1 MIRSLLPRASA
12 AAAAWLCAVAH
23 AAPPGLL
30 DIYRAAVLGDPTLRA
45 AQATLDIA
53 RQKLPEARAGLMPV
67 VGLTGNI
74 NSTGAATQYTGMP
87 PVQRDAGNRA
97 WTLQLTQPI
106 WHLGNFI
113 APRQAEYAIV
123 GAEAQFEQARQDLA
137 VRVATA
143 YFAINEAQDAIVA
156 ADAQVVALREQ
167 LNQVT
172 EGMKHGAKSKT
183 DIDDT
188 TTRLASAQAQRVAA
202 ENDLETARAD
212 LQRITGERVASLAA
226 LKPDASLAEPE
237 PAEAT
242 SWADQARAN
251 HPAVRALAASLEVAR
266 FDVQR
271 AQAEHLPTFDLV
283 VTSSHSNST
292 HNLTS
297 FEDYATHS
305 VQHAVGVQ
313 VNVPLFAGGS
323 VVAKVTQARLG
334 LDKADADLE
343 AARREAAA
351 DAQRAFAGLVAALA
365 QARALDVAV
374 SSGVDALKG
383 NQAGFRVGVRTN
395 VDVLNAE
402 QQVYATRRDLSKARY
417 DALLQ
422 GLKLR
427 AAAGILD
434 ETDLQALDAL
444 FH

>member
-30 DIYRAAVLGDPTLRA
+30 DIYRAAALGDPTLRA

-53 RQKLPEARAGLMPV
+53 RRKLPEARAGLMPV

-143 YFAINEAQDAIVA
+143 YFAINEAQDAVVA
-156 ADAQVVALREQ
+156 TDAQVAALREQ

-172 EGMKHGAKSKT
+172 ESMKHGAKSKT

-188 TTRLASAQAQRVAA
+188 TMRLASAQSQRAAA

-212 LQRITGERVASLAA
+212 LQRITGERVASLAE
-226 LKPDASLAEPE
+226 LKPG
-237 PAEAT
+237 PARHLG
-242 SWADQARAN
+242 RA
-251 HPAVRALAASLEVAR
+251 P
-266 FDVQR
+266 
-271 AQAEHLPTFDLV
+271 
-283 VTSSHSNST
+283 
-292 HNLTS
+292 
-297 FEDYATHS
+297 
-305 VQHAVGVQ
+305 
-313 VNVPLFAGGS
+313 
-323 VVAKVTQARLG
+323 
-334 LDKADADLE
+334 
-343 AARREAAA
+343 
-351 DAQRAFAGLVAALA
+351 
-365 QARALDVAV
+365 
-374 SSGVDALKG
+374 
-383 NQAGFRVGVRTN
+383 
-395 VDVLNAE
+395 
-402 QQVYATRRDLSKARY
+402 
-417 DALLQ
+417 
-422 GLKLR
+422 
-427 AAAGILD
+427 
-434 ETDLQALDAL
+434 
-444 FH
+444 